1 MRARL
6 SVTAVFALNGFLA
19 ALWVAHIPV
28 ITDRAHVSHAQLGGL
43 LLLIGVSAFVAMQL
57 CGPATDRWGP
67 RPTTVGAA
75 LLLSGAIIGPVLAR
89 SPEAL
94 AASLAVF
101 GFANGALDVSMNA
114 QAVAVERA
122 YRRPIM
128 SAFHG
133 YFSVGSLVGSGL
145 VALTLWLDVGV
156 VPTVIGGAVFGVG
169 VVAVVR
175 HGLVPRG
182 YGDPRI
188 EAAATDDDPSPP
200 GDPRWWRDVDLRQLG
215 LMALVAFALMLA
227 EGTAYDW
234 SALHV
239 VETFGTTEAIG
250 AITFGAF
257 SAAMTV
263 ARLGID
269 PIAASVGPVRL
280 VRYGALIG
288 AAGMTLAVLAPVAPL
303 AIGGWTVF
311 GIGLAGLI
319 PQIFTAAGNLTVHAS
334 GRVISVVVGCG
345 YLGMLAGPA
354 VIGFLGGAV
363 GLSGALAVAVVALAF
378 AAASAGVV
386 APRA

>member
-1 MRARL
+1 M
-6 SVTAVFALNGFLA
+6 
-19 ALWVAHIPV
+19 

-67 RPTTVGAA
+67 SYDRRCRAA
-75 LLLSGAIIGPVLAR
+75 AQRCDHRSVLAR

-269 PIAASVGPVRL
+269 RSPP
-280 VRYGALIG
+280 
-288 AAGMTLAVLAPVAPL
+288 P
-303 AIGGWTVF
+303 
-311 GIGLAGLI
+311 
-319 PQIFTAAGNLTVHAS
+319 S
-334 GRVISVVVGCG
+334 GRCVLCG
-345 YLGMLAGPA
+345 TARS
-354 VIGFLGGAV
+354 
-363 GLSGALAVAVVALAF
+363 SGQP
-378 AAASAGVV
+378 G
-386 APRA
+386 